1 MRLWPLCLL
10 MLATAC
16 AAAPRPP
23 APLHPDIT
31 PLTVEQDRD
40 LRG

>member
-16 AAAPRPP
+16 AAPPAP

-31 PLTVEQDRD
+31 PLTVEQERD
-40 LRG
+40 LRR